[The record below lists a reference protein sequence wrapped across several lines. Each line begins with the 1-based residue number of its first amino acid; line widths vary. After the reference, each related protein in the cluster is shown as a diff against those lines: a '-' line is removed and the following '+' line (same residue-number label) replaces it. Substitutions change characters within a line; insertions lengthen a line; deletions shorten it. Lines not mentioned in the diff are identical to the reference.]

1 MPTPFALQNFC
12 AELQRLRGRTLVVT
26 AVRTRSAGAQAL
38 WCRGATTDYIL
49 VGSALPRPHRDH
61 LALHGI
67 GHMVFDHVG
76 SPAVGHALRDELP
89 ETDVARLRLA
99 LKRVVYTRREERQ
112 AEVFATRVQQLAGVW
127 TTRINP
133 SASDTLLLERLSSV
147 LERRPR
153 GAER

>member
-1 MPTPFALQNFC
+1 MPAPFALHDFC

-38 WCRGATTDYIL
+38 WCKGATTDHIL

-67 GHMVFDHVG
+67 GHMVFEHVG
-76 SPAVGHALRDELP
+76 GPAVGHALGDALSKSV
-89 ETDVARLRLA
+89 VARLRLA
-99 LKRVVYTRREERQ
+99 RKRVVYTRREERQ

-127 TTRINP
+127 TTRNTP
-133 SASDTLLLERLSSV
+133 SAPHALLLERLSSV
-147 LERRPR
+147 LEQRPR
-153 GAER
+153 RAER